1 MAIREKAAAR
11 PTALLAWSSGKD
23 SAWALHILR
32 QRQQVDVVGLL
43 TTVNEIDQR
52 VAVHAVRAEVLDA
65 QARAAGLPL
74 WPVPIPAP
82 CSNAIYEA
90 AMGAAMERAAREGI
104 QFIAFGDLFLD
115 DIRRYREERLAPTG
129 VRPLFPLWGLPT
141 PTLACAMIHAGVRA
155 RVTCLDPRQLSPAFA
170 GRDVDASFLAD
181 LPATV
186 DPCGERGEF
195 HTCAYDGPM
204 FDHPLPLQTGA
215 TVLRDGFVVTDLT
228 LPPSD
233 AG

>member
-1 MAIREKAAAR
+1 
-11 PTALLAWSSGKD
+11 
-23 SAWALHILR
+23 
-32 QRQQVDVVGLL
+32 
-43 TTVNEIDQR
+43 
-52 VAVHAVRAEVLDA
+52 
-65 QARAAGLPL
+65 
-74 WPVPIPAP
+74 
-82 CSNAIYEA
+82 
-90 AMGAAMERAAREGI
+90 MGAAMERAARNGI

-141 PTLACAMIHAGVRA
+141 AALVRAMIYAGVRA
-155 RVTCLDPRQLSPAFA
+155 RVTCLDPRHLSPAFA

>member
-1 MAIREKAAAR
+1 MEIHEDADDR
-11 PTALLAWSSGKD
+11 PTVLLAWSSGKD

-32 QRQQVDVVGLL
+32 QRRQVEVVGLL
-43 TTVNEIDQR
+43 TTINETDRR
-52 VAVHAVRAEVLDA
+52 VAVHAVRAEILDA
-65 QARAAGLPL
+65 QARAVGLPL
-74 WPVPIPAP
+74 WPVPIPER
-82 CSNAIYEA
+82 CSNVVYEA
-90 AMGAAMERAAREGI
+90 AMGAAMDRAARDGI
-104 QFIAFGDLFLD
+104 RFIAFGDLFLE
-115 DIRRYREERLAPTG
+115 DIRRYREERLAPMG

-141 PTLACAMIHAGVRA
+141 ATLAHDMIRAGLRA

-170 GRDVDASFLAD
+170 GRDVDTAFLAD

-195 HTCAYDGPM
+195 HTCVYDGPM
-204 FDHPLPLQTGA
+204 FTQPLPLWAGE
-215 TVLRDGFVVTDLT
+215 TVLRDGFVVTDLI

>member
-1 MAIREKAAAR
+1 MEMRERAAGR
-11 PTALLAWSSGKD
+11 PPALLAWSSGKD

-32 QRQQVDVVGLL
+32 QRQQVEVVGLL
-43 TTVNEIDQR
+43 TTVNETRRR
-52 VAVHAVRAEVLDA
+52 VAMHAVRAEVLEA
-65 QARAAGLPL
+65 QARAVGLPL
-74 WPVPIPAP
+74 WPVPIPDQ
-82 CSNAIYEA
+82 CSNAVYDA
-90 AMGAAMERAAREGI
+90 AMGAAMERATGEGI
-104 QFIAFGDLFLD
+104 QFIAFGDLFLE

-141 PTLACAMIHAGVRA
+141 PTLARAMIQAGVRA

-170 GRDVDASFLAD
+170 GRDIDVAFLAA

-204 FDHPLPLQTGA
+204 FTQPLPLRLGE
-215 TVLRDGFVVTDLT
+215 TVLRDGFVFTDLT
-228 LPPSD
+228 LVEA
-233 AG
+233 AGG

>member
-1 MAIREKAAAR
+1 MERHAVTDDR
-11 PTALLAWSSGKD
+11 PRALLAWSSGKD

-32 QRQQVDVVGLL
+32 QRRQVEIVGLL
-43 TTVNEIDQR
+43 TTINETDQR
-52 VAVHAVRAEVLDA
+52 VAMHAVRAEVLDA

-74 WPVPIPAP
+74 WSVPIPER
-82 CSNAIYEA
+82 CSNAVYEA
-90 AMGAAMERAAREGI
+90 AMGAAMARAAWEGI
-104 QFIAFGDLFLD
+104 RFIAFGDLFLE
-115 DIRRYREERLAPTG
+115 DIRRYREDRLAPTG

-141 PTLACAMIHAGVRA
+141 ATLAHEMIRAGLRA

-170 GRDVDASFLAD
+170 GRDVDAAFLAA

-204 FDHPLPLQTGA
+204 FTQPLTLRTGE
-215 TVLRDGFVVTDLT
+215 TVLRDGFVFTDLT

-233 AG
+233 GA